1 MPVNEKHSTTHNPDL
16 TPLATV
22 GFSLGIGPGFDKR
35 GDTMKQG
42 RALTELAQEI
52 ERAENAKK
60 DLIADT
66 RQLAM
71 SATESGIRLNIGGQE
86 STGITDYAHGQ
97 IAERIKIPR
106 QYYRR
111 MQSEAPQL
119 LTTNVNHWFL
129 DKPERR
135 MVRTL
140 DGDTRAF
147 LSDRYRPLDNFDL
160 LTAILPILADVP
172 DMKVESC
179 ETTDRR
185 MYIKALFPR
194 QQMEVKKGDV
204 VQSGIVISNSE
215 IGAGSLRVEP
225 LVFRLIC
232 LNGMIGGS
240 ALKKYHVGRGYDV
253 NGDGSMEI
261 FRDATMEADDKAFW
275 MKTQDTV
282 RAALDDAAFR
292 RLVGSMQEAME
303 VTIDADP
310 VVVVERTAKKFSLT
324 DGERGDVLRHLIQ
337 GGDLSQYGLM
347 NAITRTSQDVQDYDR
362 ATDLERL
369 GGVVIELPKRDWHVL
384 AQAS

>member
-1 MPVNEKHSTTHNPDL
+1 
-16 TPLATV
+16 
-22 GFSLGIGPGFDKR
+22 
-35 GDTMKQG
+35 MKQG
-42 RALTELAQEI
+42 RTLTELAQEI
-52 ERAENAKK
+52 ERAEIAKK
-60 DLIADT
+60 DFIADT
-66 RQLAM
+66 RKIAM
-71 SATESGIRLNIGGQE
+71 SSTDSGIRLNIGGQE
-86 STGITDYAHGQ
+86 STGVNDYAHGQ

-111 MQSEAPQL
+111 MQDEAPEL
-119 LTTNVNHWFL
+119 LIENVNHWFQH
-129 DKPERR
+129 KPERR

-140 DGDTRAF
+140 DGNTRAF

-160 LTAILPILADVP
+160 LTAVLPILADVP
-172 DMKVESC
+172 DMQMVSC
-179 ETTDRR
+179 ETTERR

-194 QQMEVKKGDV
+194 QQMEVKQGDV

-225 LVFRLIC
+225 LVYRLVC

-253 NGDGSMEI
+253 SGDGSFEI

-275 MKTQDTV
+275 MKTQDTI

-292 RLVGSMQEAME
+292 RLVGSMQEALE
-303 VTIDADP
+303 VRIEADP
-310 VVVVERTAKKFSLT
+310 VVVVEKTAKKFSLT
-324 DGERGDVLRHLIQ
+324 DGERGDVLRHLIE

-347 NAITRTSQDVQDYDR
+347 NAVTRTSQDVQDYDR

-369 GGVVIELPKRDWHVL
+369 GGTIIELPKRDWNVL
-384 AQAS
+384 ATA

>member
-1 MPVNEKHSTTHNPDL
+1 
-16 TPLATV
+16 
-22 GFSLGIGPGFDKR
+22 
-35 GDTMKQG
+35 MKQG
-42 RALTELAQEI
+42 RTLTELATEI

-71 SATESGIRLNIGGQE
+71 SSTENGIRLNIGGQE

-111 MQSEAPQL
+111 MQADAPQL
-119 LTTNVNHWFL
+119 LTTNVNHWFM

-172 DMKVESC
+172 DMKIESC

-225 LVFRLIC
+225 LVFRLVC

-253 NGDGSMEI
+253 SGDGSMEI
-261 FRDATMEADDKAFW
+261 FRDATMQADDKAFW

-310 VVVVERTAKKFSLT
+310 VKVVERTAKKFSLT
-324 DGERGDVLRHLIQ
+324 DGEQGDVLRHLIQ
-337 GGDLSQYGLM
+337 GSDLSQYGLM
-347 NAITRTSQDVQDYDR
+347 NAITRASQDVQDYDR

-369 GGVVIELPKRDWHVL
+369 GGVVIELPKRDWRVL